1 MDFKFFKYV
10 RKTVNNQ
17 MQQSMETLGFHRF
30 VSILRFA
37 EDRAKQ
43 IRSPYEEEEKKQL
56 ILKYILFELYVCGYK
71 HKHTHRITGEP
82 MDMVLDFIELI
93 Y

>member
-1 MDFKFFKYV
+1 
-10 RKTVNNQ
+10 

-43 IRSPYEEEEKKQL
+43 IRSPYEEEEKKAAN
-56 ILKYILFELYVCGYK
+56 IKVYTIWTVCVWIQTQA
-71 HKHTHRITGEP
+71 HT
-82 MDMVLDFIELI
+82 
-93 Y
+93 